1 MKKFVALLIASLML
15 LTAAFALA
23 DALAEAPVAG
33 GWSVAASAEITE
45 EKQALFEKAMAELL
59 GVNYEPVAYL
69 GSQVVAGLNHCFL
82 CRATVVYP
90 NAAPSLVLVYIYEN
104 LEGNAQM
111 TNIVNLDIAAMAV
124 PAE

>member
-111 TNIVNLDIAAMAV
+111 TGIVNLDIAAMAV